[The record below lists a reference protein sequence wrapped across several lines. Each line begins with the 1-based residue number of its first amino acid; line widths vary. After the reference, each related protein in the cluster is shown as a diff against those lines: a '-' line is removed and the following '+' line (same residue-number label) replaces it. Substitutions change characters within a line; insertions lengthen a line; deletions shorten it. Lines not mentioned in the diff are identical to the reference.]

1 MLQNVASGFTP
12 VGSWRKQQFHV
23 PLPKDA
29 SAHVNDSIMTLT
41 YIDYENRPASQPSG
55 NNFHNDMFYTIL
67 LHCLTLFCIVYS
79 FSCVSHFF
87 LEKKIPQKSN
97 FPRHK
102 GSDCYFSQKPSTNR
116 TIGVTP
122 FPSLG
127 ATGARRRGM
136 TQDVVGLAGFQLDSA
151 LCTVWSTAE

>member
-1 MLQNVASGFTP
+1 MDLHRLDLEENNSFMSLCQRMLQHMSMIQI
-12 VGSWRKQQFHV
+12 WHW
-23 PLPKDA
+23 
-29 SAHVNDSIMTLT
+29 HTLT
-41 YIDYENRPASQPSG
+41 MKSGQPASRKYFSQRHVLHYFTWS
-55 NNFHNDMFYTIL
+55 YIV
-67 LHCLTLFCIVYS
+67 LHCLLFLLCLS
-79 FSCVSHFF
+79 FCSS
-87 LEKKIPQKSN
+87 KKNPSEETN
-97 FPRHK
+97 FPRRK

-127 ATGARRRGM
+127 ATGAHRRGM

>member
-1 MLQNVASGFTP
+1 MLQNVASGFTQ

-29 SAHVNDSIMTLT
+29 SAHVNDSNMTLT
-41 YIDYENRPASQPSG
+41 YIDYEIRPASQPEII
-55 NNFHNDMFYTIL
+55 FTTTYFTLFYIVL
-67 LHCLTLFCIVYS
+67 HFLHCLLFLLCLS
-79 FSCVSHFF
+79 FFPR
-87 LEKKIPQKSN
+87 KKNPSEETN

-127 ATGARRRGM
+127 ATGAHRRGM